1 MKWIGKRISYVDN
14 DTKTT
19 IVITPENVGFYKA
32 MIGAW
37 FAMWTVIGITMI
49 WAWNTFEMKPTVRDT
64 LSIMFLIFML
74 FWAYYLIRVGRMFFW
89 LLYGSENL
97 KLDKIALTIKT
108 SIKGY
113 GKASQFYLENIQKV
127 RINMPKEGSFQ
138 ATWENSPWIRGGE
151 RLEFDYMGKTIR
163 FGRKLNEQEAKQ
175 LFQLLTKKV
184 EDHLKKRKKQ
194 D

>member
-49 WAWNTFEMKPTVRDT
+49 WAWNTFEMKPTMKET
-64 LSIMFLIFML
+64 LSILFLIFML
-74 FWAYYLIRVGRMFFW
+74 FWSYYLIRVGRMFFW

-113 GKASQFYLENIQKV
+113 GKARQFYLENIQKV

>member
-1 MKWIGKRISYVDN
+1 MKWIGKRISFVDS

-19 IVITPENVGFYKA
+19 IVVTPENVGFYKA

-37 FAMWTVIGITMI
+37 FAMWAVIGITMI
-49 WAWNTFEMKPTVRDT
+49 WAWNTFEMKPTMRDT

-74 FWAYYLIRVGRMFFW
+74 FWAYYLIRVARMFFW
-89 LLYGSENL
+89 LLYGSENI

-113 GKASQFYLENIQKV
+113 GRARQYYLENIQKI
-127 RINMPKEGSFQ
+127 RINVPKEGSFQ

-151 RLEFDYMGKTIR
+151 RLEFDYMGKTVR
-163 FGRKLNEQEAKQ
+163 FGRKLNEQESKQ

-184 EDHLKKRKKQ
+184 EEQLKKRKKN

>member
-113 GKASQFYLENIQKV
+113 GKARQFYLENIQKV

>member
-1 MKWIGKRISYVDN
+1 MKWIGKRISFVDSE
-14 DTKTT
+14 TKTT
-19 IVITPENVGFYKA
+19 IVVTPENVGFYKA

-37 FAMWTVIGITMI
+37 FAMWTVIGFTMI
-49 WAWNTFEMKPTVRDT
+49 WAWNTFELKPNMKDT

-74 FWAYYLIRVGRMFFW
+74 FWSYYLIRVGRMFCW
-89 LLYGSENL
+89 LLFGSENI

-113 GKASQFYLENIQKV
+113 GRARQYYIENIEKI

-151 RLEFDYMGKTIR
+151 RLEFDYMGKTVR
-163 FGRKLNEQEAKQ
+163 FGRKLNEQESKQ
-175 LFQLLTKKV
+175 LFQLVTKKI
-184 EDHLKKRKKQ
+184 EEQLKKRKKN

>member
-1 MKWIGKRISYVDN
+1 MKWIGKRISFVDS

-19 IVITPENVGFYKA
+19 IVVTPENVGFYKA

-37 FAMWTVIGITMI
+37 FAMWAVIGFTMI
-49 WAWNTFEMKPTVRDT
+49 WAWNTFEMKPTMRET
-64 LSIMFLIFML
+64 LSFMFLIFML

-89 LLYGSENL
+89 LLYGSENI

-113 GKASQFYLENIQKV
+113 GRARQYYLENIQKI
-127 RINMPKEGSFQ
+127 RINVPNEGSFQ

-151 RLEFDYMGKTIR
+151 RLEFDYMGKTVR
-163 FGRKLNEQEAKQ
+163 FGRKLNEQESKQ

-184 EDHLKKRKKQ
+184 EEQLKKRKKN